1 MRSQTVVPLA
11 LQIISHL
18 QREQY
23 AVPLVELRQVLY
35 SSAVLQLQGETIA
48 LTPLSPVPAP
58 HNVRDNQCRDYT

>member
-1 MRSQTVVPLA
+1 MAVTSVEGKRHSVRAVRLSMRSQTVVPLA

-35 SSAVLQLQGETIA
+35 SSAVL
-48 LTPLSPVPAP
+48 PAA
-58 HNVRDNQCRDYT
+58 R